1 MGSCCPAAGTPCAT
15 PVGSDAFR
23 SPSGKFPRNSSFLL
37 LFFLPNLKNG
47 ENVGAVGAGE
57 NRRCG
62 GFKRKRGGD
71 ETEGDGVAVQALPEL
86 PAVGSLPLVPLR
98 SPRVSA
104 PLPGG
109 SPRCAHR
116 RSCAVDPQHREA
128 VPLSGGEGTETAR
141 SEFPVGGTGPKRRF
155 PAGRDARK

>member
-37 LFFLPNLKNG
+37 LLFLPNLKNG
-47 ENVGAVGAGE
+47 ENVGVVGAGE

-109 SPRCAHR
+109 SPRWAYR
-116 RSCAVDPQHREA
+116 GSCAVDPQHREA
-128 VPLSGGEGTETAR
+128 VPLSGGEGSETAR